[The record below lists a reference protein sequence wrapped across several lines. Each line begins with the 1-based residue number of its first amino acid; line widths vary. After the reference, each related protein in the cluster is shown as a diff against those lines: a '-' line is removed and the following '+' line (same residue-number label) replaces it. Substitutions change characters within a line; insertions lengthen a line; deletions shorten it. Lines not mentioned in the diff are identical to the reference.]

1 MAAHLGYS
9 IRQTIPHVYFSR
21 PGATHQCGKE
31 SSSSP
36 QVQRP
41 RNCHTP
47 PFNNEQH
54 VGRGKSAGC
63 RHSSRCRGEVYSRAG
78 TGVQVPSNGD
88 TQPQIQSQISSQ
100 PLLQPEIKLRT
111 AQEISASVAMLRT
124 AITVATVEYSR
135 QDDPG
140 APYTHPDGVW
150 KIGSQRESEFK
161 SNVKAL
167 ELIEFG

>member
-63 RHSSRCRGEVYSRAG
+63 RHSPRCRGEVYSRAG